1 MRIDPNQFR
10 AFLLSSPPG
19 AWPPGFFACDAPA
32 ACGASKGSAAST
44 GLRESALPQAE
55 VCVSSSDQGKRLAA
69 RATQHRGFL
78 TEFLPVLEKSQVR
91 FSVVKANFLFLF
103 PPTELPPQQW
113 LEQQAALL
121 AGLRGQKKEGNG
133 EGIFDSV
140 EILLLE
146 DVRVSPIRRRRVD
159 LGTPGTAFGETL
171 PDEEDIQYEEQED
184 REGRN
189 TRGDPSQSQQ
199 KTEEELDREF
209 EYGVS
214 LKFESQ
220 FCEDEYLFFAEN
232 RSYRQAW
239 LDALTKSANTRGQ
252 IEALVEA
259 ASESGFAAS
268 RYWARCR
275 ALRYE
280 AQRWKSQV
288 QCNAENGEGKLRS
301 CNSKEHDKLCERVV
315 ILEELVDALEGQ
327 LVMAE
332 EEKSEEGMNREA
344 AILQDALLV
353 EAEKTNRLTQI
364 LCDLSETLPCDVGE
378 QIRQLA
384 KKLNSPSFP
393 RPSPTVSADA
403 AGTVRAK
410 NDNLLQKTENQELGV
425 LPMFSKAVFH
435 GLSPLTRKEEERKG
449 MEQRAAF
456 GWSCPSSQ
464 APSSLYGSPLS
475 YASPPSAPGAL
486 SPLYTKREILSG
498 PEGTCRETRCCER
511 KNEPESET
519 AKASE
524 KNGQPFARLQR
535 QSPSSC
541 STLRDANAVGSARSP
556 LRRSVSPVVAARSRS
571 ASPSVSVSFTA
582 PSCIRKGS
590 VTLRKTSAPLSSSTD
605 VPQRSKEAS
614 TIGGCPALLPPQG
627 APPASHQA
635 SAEEQGEVVS
645 SVSPASPPMSLPK
658 AGALQLSGAGSSD
671 APPKKLMVSKAC
683 AANVVH
689 PAGGKES
696 QPPLRLGSDPK
707 CPPVRL
713 PLSSASDNCSE
724 TIAPE
729 GKSQG
734 RATEKKPG
742 DMMAKLKGKC
752 PSKSKSCFAEK
763 GPPCKKA
770 ALLKKGAEA
779 GPQDKE
785 KGSDT
790 QPNEEAKRSSAKSVT
805 DSPKKTENS
814 GAASVVGP
822 GKSGANE
829 KASDNME
836 KEISSCPDREA
847 QAAAEINKDVK
858 AEAKVGSLS
867 GTNPQGP
874 VEPKTVSVKCPP
886 ANPPA
891 KKGLDEADKGI
902 EIPGDKGEEGTKR
915 EGGSNNSDELTQKLE
930 HGETGA
936 GNGAKSVIVGKG
948 PPSKVVI
955 MVAKGKV
962 ALVGQGPP
970 SVGIPAS
977 HLPLPATTTE
987 SPCLLEKQSDHI
999 RGTRSSRRSDTSA
1012 TFAIP
1017 TMHPSLEARG
1027 NDSDK
1032 EARFGSEGSRHCG
1045 SAPTTNE
1052 HESGKITSYVKRKE
1066 STEGEMG
1073 AKKALN
1079 DLEKVV
1085 SSVSQDSFCRHSGTM
1100 DRQRNVVAFLLNEI
1114 SEIDV
1119 EENPR
1124 NGKAAARRVT
1134 VDKERDYRGY
1144 RDVDVSKFLR
1154 EPTTLQK
1161 TRHSLRKVA
1170 TESDEH
1176 FPFGCHS
1183 SDRERDYE
1191 DLDKKRSRGRSSR
1204 SAVFG
1209 DDEDRFSSRTAPFC
1223 SGLASLE
1230 SSEETSEEADTESEV
1245 YLSVI
1250 QKGTRSDSIDNLIKR
1265 LDARCRQASGTAPGS
1280 QEHSFKDI
1288 KNIDRGSK
1296 GPYGR
1301 FLVLERLRSLV
1312 EAEARAPDLL
1322 VCGSRGRRSTEL
1334 LGACTRKTDK
1344 SSRKERQ

>member
-19 AWPPGFFACDAPA
+19 AWPPGLFACDAPG
-32 ACGASKGSAAST
+32 ACDASKCSAAST
-44 GLRESALPQAE
+44 GLPESSLPQAE

-69 RATQHRGFL
+69 RAAQHRGFL

-103 PPTELPPQQW
+103 PPTDLPPQQW
-113 LEQQAALL
+113 LEQQSALL
-121 AGLRGQKKEGNG
+121 AGIRGQEKEGSG
-133 EGIFDSV
+133 DGIFDSV

-146 DVRVSPIRRRRVD
+146 DVRVSPIRRRRVG
-159 LGTPGTAFGETL
+159 LRTPGTAFGETL
-171 PDEEDIQYEEQED
+171 PDEEDIQYEEQDD
-184 REGRN
+184 RGGRN
-189 TRGDPSQSQQ
+189 IGGDPSQSQH

-220 FCEDEYLFFAEN
+220 FCEDEYLFFAQN
-232 RSYRQAW
+232 RSCRQAW

-259 ASESGFAAS
+259 AAESGFAAS

-288 QCNAENGEGKLRS
+288 HCNAENGEGNLRS
-301 CNSKEHDKLCERVV
+301 CNTKEHDKLCERVV

-332 EEKSEEGMNREA
+332 EEKSEEGMKREA

-384 KKLNSPSFP
+384 KKVNSPSFP
-393 RPSPTVSADA
+393 RPSPMVSADA
-403 AGTVRAK
+403 AGTARAEK
-410 NDNLLQKTENQELGV
+410 DNLSQKAENQELGV
-425 LPMFSKAVFH
+425 LPMFSKVAFH
-435 GLSPLTRKEEERKG
+435 GLSPLTRKEAERKG
-449 MEQRAAF
+449 MEQREAF

-475 YASPPSAPGAL
+475 LASPPSAPGAL
-486 SPLYTKREILSG
+486 SPLCTEREILSG
-498 PEGTCRETRCCER
+498 PEGICRETRCCER
-511 KNEPESET
+511 KNEAENET
-519 AKASE
+519 AKASAKTAE
-524 KNGQPFARLQR
+524 PFARLQQ

-541 STLRDANAVGSARSP
+541 SALGDANVVGSARSP
-556 LRRSVSPVVAARSRS
+556 PRRSVSPVVAARSRS

-590 VTLRKTSAPLSSSTD
+590 VTSKKTSAPVSSATN

-614 TIGGCPALLPPQG
+614 TTGGCPALSPPQG
-627 APPASHQA
+627 APPASGHA

-645 SVSPASPPMSLPK
+645 SASPASPPMSLPK
-658 AGALQLSGAGSSD
+658 ASALQISGAGSGD

-683 AANVVH
+683 TVKVVDR
-689 PAGGKES
+689 AGEKES
-696 QPPLRLGSDPK
+696 QPPLRLESTPK
-707 CPPVRL
+707 GPPVRL
-713 PLSSASDNCSE
+713 PLSSASENCSE
-724 TIAPE
+724 TKPPE

-734 RATEKKPG
+734 GGTEKTTG
-742 DMMAKLKGKC
+742 DTMAKLKGKC
-752 PSKSKSCFAEK
+752 PSKPKSCFAGK

-770 ALLKKGAEA
+770 ALPKKGAET
-779 GPQDKE
+779 GPQEKA

-790 QPNEEAKRSSAKSVT
+790 QPNEEAKRSTAKSET
-805 DSPKKTENS
+805 HTAKKTENS
-814 GAASVVGP
+814 GAASVVGA

-829 KASDNME
+829 KASDSME
-836 KEISSCPDREA
+836 KERSSYPDREA
-847 QAAAEINKDVK
+847 HAAAAINKDAK
-858 AEAKVGSLS
+858 AEVKVSSPS

-874 VEPKTVSVKCPP
+874 VVPKTVSVKSPP
-886 ANPPA
+886 GNLPPR
-891 KKGLDEADKGI
+891 KGLDEADKGR
-902 EIPGDKGEEGTKR
+902 EIPGDKGEEGKKR
-915 EGGSNNSDELTQKLE
+915 EEESNSIDESTQKLE
-930 HGETGA
+930 HSDTGA

-948 PPSKVVI
+948 PPSKAVI

-977 HLPLPATTTE
+977 HVPLPATTKDA
-987 SPCLLEKQSDHI
+987 PCLLAKQSDHI
-999 RGTRSSRRSDTSA
+999 RGTRPSWRSDTSA
-1012 TFAIP
+1012 AFATP
-1017 TMHPSLEARG
+1017 TVHPSLEALG

-1032 EARFGSEGSRHCG
+1032 EAHFNSKGPRRYGLVPS
-1045 SAPTTNE
+1045 TNE
-1052 HESGKITSYVKRKE
+1052 RDSGKVTSYVKRKE
-1066 STEGEMG
+1066 PTGEKM
-1073 AKKALN
+1073 ALN

-1100 DRQRNVVAFLLNEI
+1100 DRQRNLVAFLLNEI

-1119 EENPR
+1119 EEKPR
-1124 NGKAAARRVT
+1124 KGKAAARRIH
-1134 VDKERDYRGY
+1134 VDKELDYRGY
-1144 RDVDVSKFLR
+1144 RDVDVSDFPR

-1161 TRHSLRKVA
+1161 TRRSLRKVA

-1176 FPFGCHS
+1176 FRIGFHS
-1183 SDRERDYE
+1183 SGRERGCE
-1191 DLDKKRSRGRSSR
+1191 GLVKKNSRGRSAR
-1204 SAVFG
+1204 SAFFG
-1209 DDEDRFSSRTAPFC
+1209 DDEDRFSSRTAPFR
-1223 SGLASLE
+1223 SGLVSLE
-1230 SSEETSEEADTESEV
+1230 SSEEKSEEADTESEV

-1250 QKGTRSDSIDNLIKR
+1250 QKGIRADSIDNLIKR
-1265 LDARCRQASGTAPGS
+1265 LDVHCREASGTAPGS
-1280 QEHSFKDI
+1280 QERSFKDI
-1288 KNIDRGSK
+1288 KHMERCSK

-1301 FLVLERLRSLV
+1301 FQVLERLRSLV
-1312 EAEARAPDLL
+1312 EAEARAPDLS

-1334 LGACTRKTDK
+1334 LSACTRKMDK
-1344 SSRKERQ
+1344 SNRNERQ